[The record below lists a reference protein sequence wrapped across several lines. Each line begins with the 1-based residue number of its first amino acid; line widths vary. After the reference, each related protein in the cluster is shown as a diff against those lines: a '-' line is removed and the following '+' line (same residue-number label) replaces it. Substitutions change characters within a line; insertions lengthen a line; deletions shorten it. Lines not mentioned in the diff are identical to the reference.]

1 MLETYHRVERL
12 ATGEAT
18 ADVDNFW
25 AYADMLTSRLALG
38 KIKEA
43 EEAKELVFD
52 IAPADSP
59 YALEL
64 LADTLTRL
72 LEALGGPS
80 AAPHIPPVIEEIRER
95 SAAQQQTPTT

>member
-12 ATGEAT
+12 ATGEAS

-64 LADTLTRL
+64 LASLDCWR
-72 LEALGGPS
+72 
-80 AAPHIPPVIEEIRER
+80 R
-95 SAAQQQTPTT
+95 SAGQVPPRISRQ